1 MTRAVI
7 LTGGIFHPFERAAP
21 ALGAILRDAGFEPWI
36 GEDLD
41 AALAQLRADP
51 QALLVVYAL
60 RWSMTQHDKY
70 APYRARW
77 ALSLDDAARAA
88 IAGHV
93 AAGAGLLGVHTAS
106 ICFDDWAGWR
116 DVLGGAW
123 RWGRSWHPERGPAE
137 ATLEARHPL
146 ARGLADFTLEDEVYS
161 DLELAPGVEIAA
173 WAQARHAAADG
184 RVTGRQPA
192 LWTHRHG
199 RGRAVYD
206 SLGHDETSLQ
216 HPIHRRLLQR
226 AALWASGRN
235 QDVVEAA

>member
-36 GEDLD
+36 GEDPA
-41 AALAQLRADP
+41 AALEQLRTDAG
-51 QALLVVYAL
+51 ALLVVYAL
-60 RWSMTQHDKY
+60 RWSMTQHEKY
-70 APYRARW
+70 APHRARW
-77 ALSLDDAARAA
+77 ALSLSPAARTA
-88 IAGHV
+88 IADHV
-93 AAGAGLLGVHTAS
+93 AAGSGLLGLHTAS

-123 RWGRSWHPERGPAE
+123 RWGRSWHPQPGPAQ
-137 ATLEARHPL
+137 ATLDPQHPL
-146 ARGLADFTLEDEVYS
+146 TRGLPDFTVDDEVYS

-173 WAQARHAAADG
+173 WAQARDAGPDG
-184 RVTGRQPA
+184 RLTGRQPA

-226 AALWASGRN
+226 AALWASGRD
-235 QDVVEAA
+235 QAIVEAA